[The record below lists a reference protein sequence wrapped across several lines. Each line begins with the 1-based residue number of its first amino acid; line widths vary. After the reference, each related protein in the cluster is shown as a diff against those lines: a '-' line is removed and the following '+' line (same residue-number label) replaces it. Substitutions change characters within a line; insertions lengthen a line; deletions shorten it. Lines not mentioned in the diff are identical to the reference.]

1 MNKNKPEIL
10 FELLACST
18 RKKDQIRFDGQE
30 ILVRGSSGHFGMWT
44 TLMLAYEKYSGKSL
58 KITCETSKF
67 DYVNSILKPLGLL
80 GSVQPYREGT
90 RFDIIFDFTLP
101 PQDCSKHPDFEF
113 CKHILSNLEASMF
126 KVIRGTGIV
135 VSPSSGAVYGHY
147 RHMELPKSEQIATT
161 AKNRGTYGDMKYL
174 VETLSAGVD
183 HIRMPI
189 FRVFST
195 FGPLFRSNSNLVANK
210 VFIRDPKTRSFS
222 LDRDGK
228 KIRNFAFIG
237 ELVFQMIYLTLMHET
252 QAQEP
257 LNIGTSDCLSIYD
270 FASKIGSYNG
280 VTIHKGLNSEAD
292 EFYFPELTLL
302 RNYYTQ
308 HETSIDRYIE
318 LTSRYYE

>member
-1 MNKNKPEIL
+1 MNKNKAEIL
-10 FELLACST
+10 LELIACSV
-18 RKKDQIRFDGQE
+18 RKKEQIRFDGQE
-30 ILVRGSSGHFGMWT
+30 ILIRGSSGHFGMWT

-58 KITCETSKF
+58 RISCETSRL

-80 GSVQPYREGT
+80 GSVQPYREGA

-101 PQDCSKHPDFEF
+101 PHDSSKHPDFEF
-113 CKHILSNLEASMF
+113 CTQILSNLEASML
-126 KVIRGTGIV
+126 KVIKGSGIL

-147 RHMELPKSEQIATT
+147 RHLDLPKSEQIATT

-183 HIRMPI
+183 HLRMPI

-195 FGPLFRSNSNLVANK
+195 FGPLFRPDSNLVANK
-210 VFIRDPKTRSFS
+210 IFIRDPKTKLFT
-222 LDRDGK
+222 LGGEGK

-237 ELVFQMIYLTLMHET
+237 ELVFQIIYLTLMHEN

-257 LNIGTSDCLSIYD
+257 INIGTADCLSIYD
-270 FASKIGSYNG
+270 FASRIGSYNG

-292 EFYFPELTLL
+292 EYYFPELTLL
-302 RNYYTQ
+302 RHFYNQ